1 MSTQL
6 MDIPGLPSL
15 EPSAVPRLTPLPA
28 TESSWLALA
37 LHPATL
43 RRALLTAL
51 IVGITLIAINHGAAI
66 ITRTVTRGRIFQM
79 CLTIIVPYLVSTT
92 ASVAT
97 RRELARSAAAKTSE

>member
-6 MDIPGLPSL
+6 LDIPDLENL
-15 EPSAVPRLTPLPA
+15 EPSAGQGPSQLRVA
-28 TESSWLALA
+28 ESSWLTLA

-66 ITRTVTRGRIFQM
+66 VTGTVTRGRILQM
-79 CLTIIVPYLVSTT
+79 CLTVVVPYLVSTT

-97 RRELARSAAAKTSE
+97 RRELARSAAATALE